1 MIRINLIPE
10 KAGARPAAAPTRARP
25 DEAVSPL
32 TYLIVLAIVAAI
44 AGYYYFFVY
53 QRLNSKRLEAAN
65 AENKVTAITKQ
76 IDALREG
83 AEELRK
89 VSSISQSMLDII
101 YAIDSEDRILWAEKL
116 NQLSD
121 LIPDSVY
128 IRRIT
133 VSEQIAKVE
142 TAESK
147 KQRTEWQAKQKT
159 KGKVRKG
166 ATAEGAPTPI
176 YYPQI
181 TQELKIYGLTYSENE
196 AERIRLI
203 NEFYDNLK
211 TGTNKDIKANFLKG
225 FTGQI
230 VYGDV
235 APNIVG
241 GRPVAEFSF
250 TLKTLPTSPRKAVAS
265 GTASGAG
272 TESAE
277 TEKAPRKTTGGSKS
291 RRDATD
297 VQ

>member
-10 KAGARPAAAPTRARP
+10 KAGARPAAAPTRVRP

-44 AGYYYFFVY
+44 GGYYYFFVY
-53 QRLNSKRLEAAN
+53 QRVNAKRLEAAN
-65 AENKVTAITKQ
+65 AESKVKAITKE
-76 IDALREG
+76 IDSLRES

-89 VSSISQSMLDII
+89 AESISQSMLDIV
-101 YAIDSEDRILWAEKL
+101 YAIDSEDRVLWAEKL

-128 IRRIT
+128 IKRIT

-147 KQRTEWQAKQKT
+147 KQRAEWQAKQKT
-159 KGKVRKG
+159 KGKVKKG
-166 ATAEGAPTPI
+166 ATPEGAPTPI
-176 YYPQI
+176 FYPQI

-203 NEFYDNLK
+203 NEFHDNLK
-211 TGTNKDIKANFLKG
+211 SGINKDVKVDFLKG
-225 FTGQI
+225 FVGQI
-230 VYGDV
+230 SYGDV
-235 APNIVG
+235 APNIIG

-250 TLKTLPTSPRKAVAS
+250 TLRTKPTSPRKAVAA
-265 GTASGAG
+265 GTATGAKA
-272 TESAE
+272 ESAE
-277 TEKAPRKTTGGSKS
+277 PEKAPRKTGGSKA